1 MMIKR
6 IIHNNNYS
14 IYTDE
19 AIYYGIKVISF
30 NVLSI
35 FTILFIG
42 FITNDIL
49 FSIIF
54 LISFIPERLIIDG
67 YHCKNILRCE
77 ITFSLSYFIIWALNK
92 IVYSEVFFYFLLL
105 LTVFYLLIQ
114 LLYEKKYFKEK
125 EIVIIIIYLIIIV
138 FLFRK
143 VYYFKIIVLVFIFNI
158 ILKQLKLS
166 SYFT

>member
-42 FITNDIL
+42 IITNDIL

-54 LISFIPERLIIDG
+54 LIVFIPERLIIDG
-67 YHCKNILRCE
+67 YHCKSILRCE
-77 ITFSLSYFIIWALNK
+77 MTFSVSYFIIWMLNK
-92 IVYSEVFFYFLLL
+92 IVYNEVFFYFLLL
-105 LTVFYLLIQ
+105 LTLFYLLLIQ
-114 LLYEKKYFKEK
+114 FLYEKKYFKEK
-125 EIVIIIIYLIIIV
+125 ENVIIIIYLIIIA
-138 FLFRK
+138 FLFQK
-143 VYYFKIIVLVFIFNI
+143 VYYFKIIVSVFIFNI

-166 SYFT
+166 SY